1 MLGQTYYHQTIRKYV
16 ILFGTL
22 FNDLS
27 VHKRNSSG
35 QIVSKIKVP
44 IAYGPKQKF
53 ITRIGQDPSI
63 NRKVAIQLPR
73 MGFEMTAITYDPTR
87 KLNTMGQRV
96 HKTYVNGAPS
106 IKKMFN
112 PVPYLF
118 NFSLFIFVDNAED
131 GTQIL
136 EQILPFFTPEFTT
149 TINVLT
155 EMDLK
160 LDVPLIINGVG
171 NEDVY
176 DGDFS
181 TRRTIIWTIDFTLK
195 GYIYPEI
202 KSGSK
207 IIKSIDVSFRDMD
220 AKTTSSGELY
230 NFALESSTN
239 FSPQFLKLESN
250 TEGQPGTFLL
260 ENSASGLS
268 AGNIISNV
276 NVTEFGGEGVD
287 QMGRDDIQTTVTITP
302 FNPYADYN
310 EDTGQFTQ

>member
-22 FNDLS
+22 FNDIS
-27 VHKRNSSG
+27 VQKRNSAG
-35 QIVSKIKVP
+35 QLVSTQKVP

-53 ITRIGQDPSI
+53 ITRIGQDPSV

-73 MGFEMTAITYDPTR
+73 MGFEMTSITYDPTR

-96 HKTYVNGAPS
+96 NKIYTNGVPS
-106 IKKMFN
+106 IKKMYN
-112 PVPYLF
+112 PVPYIF
-118 NFSLFIFVDNAED
+118 SFSLFIFVDNAED

-160 LDVPLIINGVG
+160 LDVPLIINSVA

-176 DGDFS
+176 DGDFA
-181 TRRTIIWTIDFTLK
+181 TRRTIIWTLDFTLK

-202 KSGSK
+202 KSGAK
-207 IIKSIDVSFRDMD
+207 IVKSIDVSFREMG
-220 AKTTSSGELY
+220 KQSSG
-230 NFALESSTN
+230 
-239 FSPQFLKLESN
+239 K
-250 TEGQPGTFLL
+250 
-260 ENSASGLS
+260 
-268 AGNIISNV
+268 
-276 NVTEFGGEGVD
+276 GV
-287 QMGRDDIQTTVTITP
+287 
-302 FNPYADYN
+302 
-310 EDTGQFTQ
+310 

>member
-1 MLGQTYYHQTIRKYV
+1 MLGQTFYHQTIRKYV

-22 FNDLS
+22 FNDIS
-27 VHKRNSSG
+27 VQKRNSSG
-35 QIVSKIKVP
+35 QLVSSQKVP

-53 ITRIGQDPSI
+53 ITRIGQAPSV

-73 MGFEMTAITYDPTR
+73 MGFEMTSITYDPTR
-87 KLNTMGQRV
+87 KLNTMGQ
-96 HKTYVNGAPS
+96 KINKKYVNGTPT
-106 IKKMFN
+106 IKKMYN
-112 PVPYLF
+112 PVPYIF
-118 NFSLFIFVDNAED
+118 SFSLFIFVDNAED

-155 EMDLK
+155 DMNLK
-160 LDVPLIINGVG
+160 LDVPLIINSVA

-176 DGDFS
+176 DGDFA
-181 TRRTIIWTIDFTLK
+181 TRRTIIWTLDFTLK

-207 IIKSIDVSFRDMD
+207 LIKSIDVSFREMD
-220 AKTTSSGELY
+220 KETTGKGVLDNVS
-230 NFALESSTN
+230 LESSTN
-239 FSPQFLKLESN
+239 FSPSSLTLEEN
-250 TEGQPGTFLL
+250 TPGYPGTFLL
-260 ENSASGLS
+260 ETSDTGLS
-268 AGNIISNV
+268 AGNIISNI
-276 NVTEFGGEGVD
+276 NITELGGEGVEELQTD
-287 QMGRDDIQTTVTITP
+287 NVQTTVTITQ

>member
-22 FNDLS
+22 FNDIS
-27 VHKRNSSG
+27 VQKRNSAG
-35 QIVSKIKVP
+35 QLVSTQKVP

-53 ITRIGQDPSI
+53 ITRIGQDPSV

-73 MGFEMTAITYDPTR
+73 MGFEMTSITYDPTR

-96 HKTYVNGAPS
+96 NKIYTNGVPS
-106 IKKMFN
+106 IKKMYN
-112 PVPYLF
+112 PVPYIF
-118 NFSLFIFVDNAED
+118 SFSLFIFVDNAED

-136 EQILPFFTPEFTT
+136 EQIIPFFTPEFTT

-160 LDVPLIINGVG
+160 LDVPLIINSVA

-176 DGDFS
+176 DGDFA
-181 TRRTIIWTIDFTLK
+181 TRRTIIWTLDFTLK

-202 KSGSK
+202 KSGAK
-207 IIKSIDVSFRDMD
+207 IVKSIDVSFREMG
-220 AKTTSSGELY
+220 KQSSGKGVLD
-230 NFALESSTN
+230 NFSLETSTN
-239 FSPQFLKLESN
+239 FSPASLILEENTRGFPGTVLLES
-250 TEGQPGTFLL
+250 
-260 ENSASGLS
+260 SDSGLS
-268 AGNIISNV
+268 GGNIISNI
-276 NVTEFGGEGVD
+276 NITELGGEGVEQLQTD
-287 QMGRDDIQTTVTITP
+287 NVQTTITITQ